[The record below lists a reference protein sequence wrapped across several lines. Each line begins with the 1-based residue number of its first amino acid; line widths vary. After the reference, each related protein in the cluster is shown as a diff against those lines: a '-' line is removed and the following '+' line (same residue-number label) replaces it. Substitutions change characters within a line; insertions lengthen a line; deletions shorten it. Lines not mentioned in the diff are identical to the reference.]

1 MKRTDI
7 RKIVVL
13 GLLIAIQ
20 VILSR
25 FLSINAWNVKIGLGF
40 VPIVIAA
47 ILYGPIL
54 AGITYALSD
63 ILGAIL
69 FPIGP
74 YFPGFTVTALMSGI
88 LFGLL
93 LHKTQSFG
101 RILSTVLI
109 NQLVLGLVVNTF
121 WISLLNGVPFSGLV
135 VTRIVQC
142 IIMLVVEFSVITLLL
157 QSLNK
162 LGKEQLV

>member
-13 GLLIAIQ
+13 ALLIAIQ

-93 LHKTQSFG
+93 LHKKQSLG

-157 QSLNK
+157 QTLNK

>member
-47 ILYGPIL
+47 ILYGPLL